1 MDRLFENHRQ
11 ERIVKILKMIKEGKI
26 VNRKTIGNL
35 GVSETAL
42 SRDFE
47 SIMYDLRMP
56 IEYDMKTH
64 SYKATGDFEI
74 PWRVIN
80 DEIKEQL
87 DKAESDLNEYIGLNP
102 ESADK
107 LKSVLEILKNIEN
120 INSEKLF
127 LIEK

>member
-11 ERIVKILKMIKEGKI
+11 ERIVKILKMIKEGKT
-26 VNRKTIGNL
+26 VNRKTVGDL
-35 GVSETAL
+35 CVSETAL

-47 SIMYDLRMP
+47 SIIYDLQLP
-56 IEYDMKTH
+56 IEYDTKSH

-80 DEIKEQL
+80 DEIKEQI
-87 DKAESDLNEYIGLNP
+87 DKAEADLKEYMNLNP
-102 ESADK
+102 TSVDK
-107 LKSVLEILKNIEN
+107 LKSVLENLKNIEK